1 MPPTVGES
9 KEFWELAVDAV
20 RVDNRA
26 LASSFATA
34 NGLVGIRKKFLV
46 VSVSALTMLGAS
58 MGVSFT
64 ADTGVT
70 QVTAA
75 LTGGALP
82 LIWSANYGTAGGLPA
97 AVTGAATAGW
107 KYGTAGTGAQ
117 SVPVAPGWP
126 VVVSNQ
132 AGSISSSG
140 DIAVVDATDISATY
154 LIVTI
159 FITNMKPLALTYNS
173 YALPV
178 RIYAATAFS
187 SGAIT
192 WNASAHTDS
201 NGINIANTYL
211 TNTQGYE
218 TFKLATGAG
227 KYYAIT
233 LDAGGSYYPYQTG
246 VAGSATTP
254 AFYITAQRSS

>member
-1 MPPTVGES
+1 M
-9 KEFWELAVDAV
+9 
-20 RVDNRA
+20 
-26 LASSFATA
+26 ASGFATA
-34 NGLVGIRKKFLV
+34 NGLVGIRKKFLI

-82 LIWSANYGTAGGLPA
+82 LVWSANYAASGGLPA
-97 AVTGAATAGW
+97 ADTGTATAGW
-107 KYGTAGTGAQ
+107 KYGTTGTGVQ
-117 SVPVAPGWP
+117 PSIPTAPGWP

-132 AGSISSSG
+132 AGSVSSSG
-140 DIAVVDATDISATY
+140 DIAVIDATDVSATY

-178 RIYAATAFS
+178 RIYAATAFLNGS
-187 SGAIT
+187 IT
-192 WNASAHTDS
+192 WNGTAHTDS
-201 NGINIANTYL
+201 NGINIANTFL

>member
-1 MPPTVGES
+1 MLTRP
-9 KEFWELAVDAV
+9 
-20 RVDNRA
+20 RVILRKSA
-26 LASSFATA
+26 LRT
-34 NGLVGIRKKFLV
+34 LQILLL
-46 VSVSALTMLGAS
+46 VSVAALSSIGIVNAKDFAALTAAA
-58 MGVSFT
+58 T
-64 ADTGVT
+64 NT
-70 QVTAA
+70 A
-75 LTGGALP
+75 LTGGTLP
-82 LIWSANYGTAGGLPA
+82 LVWSANYGTAGGLPT

-107 KYGTAGTGAQ
+107 KYGTAGTGVQ

-126 VVVSNQ
+126 VVVANQ

-140 DIAVVDATDISATY
+140 DIAVIDATDISATY

-187 SGAIT
+187 GGSIT

-246 VAGSATTP
+246 VSGSATTP
-254 AFYITAQRSS
+254 AFYITAQRSLV

>member
-1 MPPTVGES
+1 METVGRDQS
-9 KEFWELAVDAV
+9 Q
-20 RVDNRA
+20 
-26 LASSFATA
+26 LASHFEVAGSLA
-34 NGLVGIRKKFLV
+34 GVRKKFLI
-46 VSVSALTMLGAS
+46 VSVSALMILGAS

-82 LIWSANYGTAGGLPA
+82 LVWSANYSVSGGLPA
-97 AVTGAATAGW
+97 ADTGTATAGW
-107 KYGTAGTGAQ
+107 KYGTAGTGVQ
-117 SVPVAPGWP
+117 PSIPTAPGWP
-126 VVVSNQ
+126 VVVANQ

-140 DIAVVDATDISATY
+140 DIAVIDATDISATY

-178 RIYAATAFS
+178 RIYAASAFS
-187 SGAIT
+187 LGAIT

-227 KYYAIT
+227 KYYAVT

-246 VAGSATTP
+246 VSGSATTP